1 MKIEIGKLKQIISE
15 EVARMDEQYVVQPG
29 DTMYDI
35 AQDLGVGLSDLI
47 AANPQFSAAKLPDW
61 TMGDRPGE
69 GDYVGAT
76 NRNPNWIYP
85 GDQLSIPG
93 QEGGVVPR
101 EPDGQPGAGTQPP
114 TSGNLGDVVADALGE
129 EFVDACTQ
137 EKIQMLNDLIMH
149 VSEVRDQLSQEDGE

>member
-1 MKIEIGKLKQIISE
+1 MKITRRKLRSIIKSSIL
-15 EVARMDEQYVVQPG
+15 REQYTVKVG

-61 TMGDRPGE
+61 SMGDRPGE

-85 GDQLSIPG
+85 GDQLSVPG
-93 QEGGVVPR
+93 ESGGQAP
-101 EPDGQPGAGTQPP
+101 ETPEGQPGAGDSTTEGP
-114 TSGNLGDVVADALGE
+114 LGQVATAALGK

-137 EKIQMLNDLIMH
+137 EKIQMLDDIIIYITDLRDGLAGQE
-149 VSEVRDQLSQEDGE
+149 SE